1 MKKFF
6 ANNFISFQSLIYENK
21 KNKKERNIYYGRK
34 IN

>member
-1 MKKFF
+1 MMKKFF

-21 KNKKERNIYYGRK
+21 KKERNIYYGRK